1 LGDHHAGSFL
11 IIVALGWRKQGRM
24 GQPWLDPTVWYRRK
38 MLCLIEMG
46 DVGRHPIDVL
56 SYLTGGYR
64 KAYQILNSYVAK
76 GSEERIP
83 IQIFSA
89 FRHD

>member
-1 LGDHHAGSFL
+1 
-11 IIVALGWRKQGRM
+11 
-24 GQPWLDPTVWYRRK
+24 

-56 SYLTGGYR
+56 FYPNGGYR

-89 FRHD
+89 FTRLASKKLFKTSSEGR

>member
-1 LGDHHAGSFL
+1 
-11 IIVALGWRKQGRM
+11 
-24 GQPWLDPTVWYRRK
+24 

-46 DVGRHPIDVL
+46 DVGRHPNWCSFLAYRD
-56 SYLTGGYR
+56 YR
-64 KAYQILNSYVAK
+64 KAYQILDSYIAK
-76 GSEERIP
+76 GTEERSP